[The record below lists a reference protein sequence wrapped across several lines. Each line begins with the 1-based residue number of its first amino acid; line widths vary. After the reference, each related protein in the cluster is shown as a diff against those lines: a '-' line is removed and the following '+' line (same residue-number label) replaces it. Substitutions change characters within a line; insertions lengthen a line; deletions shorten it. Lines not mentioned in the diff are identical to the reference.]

1 MATVREAVQHTAEQQ
16 AEADRKA
23 KLAQAKPALQ
33 MFQHIVA
40 TQAAQTG
47 FIITLIDGTSY
58 TAEQA
63 DSFFADGLSIVHD
76 KRRIYFPTTAIK
88 SILIRNPGDK

>member
-1 MATVREAVQHTAEQQ
+1 MVTVNEAAKHAAEQQ

-23 KLAQAKPALQ
+23 KLAQAKPTMQ
-33 MFQHIVA
+33 MFQHIAA

-47 FIITLIDGTSY
+47 FIITLVDGTSY
-58 TAEQA
+58 TTERA
-63 DSFFADGLSIVHD
+63 DFFFTDGLSIVHD
-76 KRRIYFPTTAIK
+76 KHRIYFPTTAIK